1 MEVKGL
7 ACKIFMTGDYN
18 SFFFSSFFAS
28 HFFLLLIYP
37 AVWLWDLLIYD
48 SRCTSHLGFRG
59 SAERGEGGT
68 PESPSATDGGRF
80 VGR

>member
-7 ACKIFMTGDYN
+7 ACKIFMTSDYN
-18 SFFFSSFFAS
+18 FFFFFSRLIFI
-28 HFFLLLIYP
+28 LLLIYP

-48 SRCTSHLGFRG
+48 SRCTSHLGFHG